1 MELDLFDK
9 LGEKFFI
16 RFLIDIL
23 TVAVLIGVVYFRN
36 YRKKDH
42 IFTFMMFNV
51 VIFLIT
57 YMLNKVGMSFG
68 AAFGLFAVFSILR
81 YRTENISEKDMTY
94 LFIVIAMGLINSVA
108 KATYFEMMILNGM
121 IILIAWIL
129 DANLLWKADKFQLVY
144 YEKID
149 LVKTQNYDLLLKDLS
164 ERTGLNVY
172 KVTVEEIDFLKDCA
186 SLKVYYY

>member
-16 RFLIDIL
+16 RFLIDIA

-149 LVKTQNYDLLLKDLS
+149 LVKTQNYELLLKDLA

-172 KVTVEEIDFLKDCA
+172 KVTVEEIDFLKDSA

>member
-16 RFLIDIL
+16 RFLIDII

-149 LVKTQNYDLLLKDLS
+149 LVKTENYELLLKDLR

-172 KVTVEEIDFLKDCA
+172 KVTVEEIDFLKDSA

>member
-16 RFLIDIL
+16 RLLINIAA
-23 TVAVLIGVVYFRN
+23 VAVLIGLVYFRN
-36 YRKKDH
+36 YKKKDH

-94 LFIVIAMGLINSVA
+94 LFIVIAIGLINSVA
-108 KATYFEMMILNGM
+108 KATYFEMIILNG
-121 IILIAWIL
+121 IIALIAWLL
-129 DANLLWKADKFQLVY
+129 DANLLWKADKFKIVY
-144 YEKID
+144 YEKIE
-149 LVKTQNYDLLLKDLS
+149 LIKSQHYEALLKDLT
-164 ERTGLNVY
+164 ERTGLDVY
-172 KVTVEEIDFLKDCA
+172 KVTVEEIDFLRDSA
-186 SLKVYYY
+186 QLKVYHH

>member
-16 RFLIDIL
+16 RFLIDIFS
-23 TVAVLIGVVYFRN
+23 VAVLIGYVYFRN
-36 YRKKDH
+36 YKKKDH

-57 YMLNKVGMSFG
+57 YMLDKVGMSFG

-108 KATYFEMMILNGM
+108 KATYFEMVLLNFM

-129 DANLLWKADKFQLVY
+129 DANLLWKADKFQIVF

-149 LVKTQNYDLLLKDLS
+149 LIKSQHYTFLLQDLK
-164 ERTGLNVY
+164 ERTGLDVY
-172 KVTVEEIDFLKDCA
+172 KATIVEIDFLKDSA
-186 SLKVYYY
+186 QLKVYYH

>member
-1 MELDLFDK
+1 MKLDLFDK

-16 RFLIDIL
+16 RLLIDIAA
-23 TVAVLIGVVYFRN
+23 VALILGVVYFRI

-108 KATYFEMMILNGM
+108 KATYFEMI
-121 IILIAWIL
+121 
-129 DANLLWKADKFQLVY
+129 
-144 YEKID
+144 
-149 LVKTQNYDLLLKDLS
+149 
-164 ERTGLNVY
+164 
-172 KVTVEEIDFLKDCA
+172 
-186 SLKVYYY
+186 

>member
-16 RFLIDIL
+16 RLLIDIAA
-23 TVAVLIGVVYFRN
+23 VALLIGVVYFRN

-108 KATYFEMMILNGM
+108 KATYFEMVILNG
-121 IILIAWIL
+121 IIALVAWIL
-129 DANLLWKADKFQLVY
+129 DANILWKADKYQIVQ
-144 YEKID
+144 YEKIE
-149 LVKTQNYDLLLKDLS
+149 LIKSQNYDLLLKDIS
-164 ERTGLNVY
+164 ERTGLHVY
-172 KVTVEEIDFLKDCA
+172 KVTVEGIDFLRDSA
-186 SLKVYYY
+186 ELKVYYH

>member
-149 LVKTQNYDLLLKDLS
+149 LIKTQNYELLLKDLAD
-164 ERTGLNVY
+164 RTGLNVY
-172 KVTVEEIDFLKDCA
+172 KVTVEEIDFLKDSA

>member
-16 RFLIDIL
+16 RFLIDIGA
-23 TVAVLIGVVYFRN
+23 VAVLIGLLYFRH
-36 YRKKDH
+36 YKKKDH
-42 IFTFMMFNV
+42 MFTYMMFNV

-94 LFIVIAMGLINSVA
+94 LFIVIALGLINSVA
-108 KATYFEMMILNGM
+108 KATYFEMVILDGI
-121 IILIAWIL
+121 IILIAWLL
-129 DANLLWKADKFQLVY
+129 DSNLLWKADKFQMIH

-149 LVKTQNYDLLLKDLS
+149 LIKVQNNELLIKDLA
-164 ERTGLNVY
+164 ERTGLNIY
-172 KVTVEEIDFLKDCA
+172 KVTVEEIDFLKDSA
-186 SLKVYYY
+186 LLKVYYY